1 MRAKHL
7 NIVGD
12 INRDIAYSDETAA
25 LEGIRRGLADVEAG
39 RVTPLEEFE
48 KEFRKR
54 HAIPR
59 RSTDSVA

>member
-1 MRAKHL
+1 MRAKDP
-7 NIVGD
+7 NIISD
-12 INRDIAYSDETAA
+12 INEDIAYIDETEA

-54 HAIPR
+54 HGIPW